1 MARLLHNV
9 FCVCKFFLIAG
20 IDDLQDVK
28 TKLLPV
34 AAKWRSIGL
43 ALRLSDGDLETVQDD
58 NTRVHERL
66 TGMLRLWLNK
76 SYNVAKFGEPSWA
89 KLKEAVRSPAGGA
102 NPALADKL

>member
-1 MARLLHNV
+1 MYIL
-9 FCVCKFFLIAG
+9 FLIAG
-20 IDDLQDVK
+20 IEHLQDVI

-76 SYNVAKFGEPSWA
+76 SYNVDKFGEPSWA

-102 NPALADKL
+102 NPALADKLP